1 MRKIISLSIIAVLVL
16 SMGAMA
22 FAADDNNNTQNEIP
36 SWYKDMLKW
45 REEQIQNAQ
54 QNGTITN
61 EQAQY
66 WNTAN
71 YCMQGFNNPNR
82 FGNQNW
88 MGFGGTYGR
97 GFAPPMTQSFGPGM
111 MSTYCY
117 GMGW

>member
-16 SMGAMA
+16 SMGGMA
-22 FAADDNNNTQNEIP
+22 FAAEDDNTQNEVP

-45 REEQIQNAQ
+45 REEQMQNAQ
-54 QNGTITN
+54 QNGNITN

-66 WNTAN
+66 WNAAN
-71 YCMQGFNNPNR
+71 NYMQGVYNQNR

-88 MGFGGTYGR
+88 MGFRGAYGR
-97 GFAPPMTQSFGPGM
+97 GFAPPMPQSFGPGM
-111 MSTYCY
+111 MGTYCH